1 MTNTPKRTGET
12 SRASRRTRD
21 SPRQMV
27 ANIGSTLRTMAR
39 YMQSFQ
45 DIFFEVPTE
54 ERRHVMVPDTMIQA
68 WLHLVI
74 GLIHGSQGDLSWEE
88 YLNVAD
94 GLVRKGMNETM
105 LDLEAFSILF
115 VRQDG
120 YGKNGECLHISQL
133 WCIILD
139 NCKIRPFFCIR
150 DVNADIGCLV
160 YSPSHHLW
168 QNVGIFSSG

>member
-1 MTNTPKRTGET
+1 
-12 SRASRRTRD
+12 
-21 SPRQMV
+21 MV

-105 LDLEAFSILF
+105 LDLEAPELLDSTVVQPLDLISLMAFQILK
-115 VRQDG
+115 DSTEG
-120 YGKNGECLHISQL
+120 YKNLSDTYQNHLMG
-133 WCIILD
+133 
-139 NCKIRPFFCIR
+139 
-150 DVNADIGCLV
+150 LV
-160 YSPSHHLW
+160 SGMKTAHESPGLTRATLERGH
-168 QNVGIFSSG
+168 